1 MVWQLMVI
9 GLSGVV
15 LADAQGGVQVE
26 LSVVT
31 DLVLIR
37 VRPMAVSSV
46 LAKRWKKF
54 LATQDLVQV
63 ILITESLLI

>member
-1 MVWQLMVI
+1 MVI

-15 LADAQGGVQVE
+15 LADAQGGVQAE

-31 DLVLIR
+31 DLALIR
-37 VRPMAVSSV
+37 VRPMVVSSV